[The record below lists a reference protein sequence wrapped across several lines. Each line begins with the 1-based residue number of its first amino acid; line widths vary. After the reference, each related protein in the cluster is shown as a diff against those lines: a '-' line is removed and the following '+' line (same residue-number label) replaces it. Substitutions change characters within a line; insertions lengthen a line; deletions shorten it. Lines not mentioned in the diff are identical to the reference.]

1 MDIIPGP
8 DFPTGGI
15 VQGEKG
21 IRDAFSS
28 GKGRIVIR
36 GKCEIISTRTI
47 QQIVI
52 TEIPYEVIKANLV
65 RKMDEIRVAKDID
78 GILDVRD
85 ETDRNGLRIVVDVKK
100 DADAQLIL
108 NYLYKN
114 TDLQVYY
121 SYNNVAIIDER
132 PVQVGLTG
140 LLDAFIEFRKEVV
153 LRRSRYELD
162 RMEKRIHIIEGLM
175 KAVSILDEVIRIIRA
190 SKDKADSKKNLMTE
204 FGFDEP
210 QAEAIVSMRLY
221 RLSNTDIR
229 ILRDEFASLVNQI
242 EETRSIIEN
251 GNVLKS
257 VMIRELRSVSK
268 EYGDTR
274 RTKIEAQV
282 QEIVINRAAMVT
294 PEQVRVTVSKDGYI
308 KRVSLRSYMASAD
321 TMTGLKA
328 GDTLVGQCE
337 VNTLDSLAVFTSKGN
352 YACIPVWKIEEAKW
366 KDIGTHLNKIVRIDG
381 DDKII
386 HVIVIHRFDTYASIV
401 TIGSNNQIK
410 KTPVSAWAS
419 ERFNKVVPA
428 MSLSAGAVLLKAF
441 CVYEGQQ
448 IVLASKD
455 GFACRFNVDQLPST
469 GVRSKGVKAMNLSAS
484 DALVSGTAVN
494 PQDSAVVIMSTDG
507 GIKRTYLQEIP
518 EGNRPLKGVM
528 ICRKLKKNPSQIAVV
543 RHIQASDE
551 LIFTDPDIKKI
562 RAVDIPLK
570 QKDAGFSSPLEL
582 KEGWNLYEDI
592 EECRIIDIPDGEQQQ
607 IHEDVEKLTLF

>member
-268 EYGDTR
+268 EYGDPR